1 MAGERALRLLLD
13 QNLGPS
19 LKRRLADLRCD
30 IAHVADYGLEAA
42 DDAVIREL
50 ALREGFTIVSK
61 DEDFRLRVAAHGHPP
76 RVVLLKIDNCPLGR
90 VEQVLRDAWT
100 FIHKLHDE
108 PNASLLLIS
117 PDTTFLLVHG
127 PRP

>member
-1 MAGERALRLLLD
+1 MAGEHALRLLLD

-19 LKRRLADLRCD
+19 LKRRLADLGCD
-30 IAHVADYGLEAA
+30 IAHVADYGMEAA
-42 DDAVIREL
+42 DDALIWNL

-76 RVVLLKIDNCPLGR
+76 RVVLLKIGNCPLHR

-100 FIHKLHDE
+100 FVQKLHDKPE
-108 PNASLLLIS
+108 ASFLLIS
-117 PDTTFLLVHG
+117 PDATFLLVHA